1 MKPEWVRREPPLA
14 PAAVAACGE
23 VADTLVA
30 AVRGALAEGRGA
42 RLRAVRDAE
51 WVVVLAGE
59 AGGTDLPWVDGAI
72 WLGEDSG
79 VFVPTHLAVRP
90 GAALVAGAARRYV
103 PDGHGL
109 IVMLAEPGL
118 LLSSPVPVRPVTE
131 AELS

>member
-1 MKPEWVRREPPLA
+1 M
-14 PAAVAACGE
+14 
-23 VADTLVA
+23 
-30 AVRGALAEGRGA
+30 
-42 RLRAVRDAE
+42 
-51 WVVVLAGE
+51 
-59 AGGTDLPWVDGAI
+59 
-72 WLGEDSG
+72 
-79 VFVPTHLAVRP
+79 FVPTHLAVRP